1 MVNFGP
7 LAVGF
12 GSLVC
17 GTPANFNKFRVLAAL
32 LHGTQPNCGIEQ
44 RAPPIFGRAAI
55 ILGTG
60 PHSRVSI
67 NKGCYFWFVSFV
79 FLWFITGSFVWF
91 LQDVIEP
98 DFSCVKC
105 RMWMKNGAIDS
116 DPVFVSRP
124 LYSFG
129 VGSLMALT
137 LILSSVAISVS
148 GYCYFCVRSLLFLC
162 QVTVVSVSGDWWSC
176 LSDPLLATFLS
187 GWCCFC
193 VRLLLFLCQVTGSLV
208 PDPLL
213 VISVSGHCCFCVR
226 SLVALSL
233 ILSLLLFKPAPLY
246 ILDEVDAALDLSHT
260 QNIGQMLKTHFRH
273 SQVCLLHSGLLR
285 VSVTEARIPLP
296 NCSCKFI
303 HVCPINMTYRHGMT

>member
-55 ILGTG
+55 MLGTG

-162 QVTVVSVSGDWWSC
+162 QVTS
-176 LSDPLLATFLS
+176 
-187 GWCCFC
+187 
-193 VRLLLFLCQVTGSLV
+193 SLV

-213 VISVSGHCCFCVR
+213 
-226 SLVALSL
+226 
-233 ILSLLLFKPAPLY
+233 
-246 ILDEVDAALDLSHT
+246 AALQTGASVHPGRGRCSAWSFTYSEHWSDAQDAFPTLTGMSLT
-260 QNIGQMLKTHFRH
+260 QRLAESFSNRGQNSTSKL
-273 SQVCLLHSGLLR
+273 QL
-285 VSVTEARIPLP
+285 
-296 NCSCKFI
+296 
-303 HVCPINMTYRHGMT
+303 